1 MSNPFEIV
9 NNILHGKEKLEDL
22 QEFVPYITN
31 RALSYHYDCIMQSN
45 EMNMRSGLDKN
56 MQYDFLFNSIRKQK
70 RPFRKWEK
78 KSKEDE
84 LILLIKEYYGV
95 SLNKARE
102 IISVLTQENF
112 TKIQQKMQ
120 KGGIAK

>member
-9 NNILHGKEKLEDL
+9 NNILQGKESLEDL
-22 QEFVPYITN
+22 SEFVPYITN

-84 LILLIKEYYGV
+84 IILLIKEYYRV
-95 SLNKARE
+95 SSSKAKE
-102 IISVLTQENF
+102 IFPLLTDENI
-112 TKIQQKMQ
+112 TNIQRKNQ
-120 KGGIAK
+120 KGGITK

>member
-9 NNILHGKEKLEDL
+9 NNILQGKEPLEDL
-22 QEFVPYITN
+22 SEFVPYITN

-84 LILLIKEYYGV
+84 IILLIKEYYRV
-95 SLNKARE
+95 SSSKAKE
-102 IISVLTQENF
+102 IFPLLTDENI
-112 TKIQQKMQ
+112 TNIQRKNQ